1 MTHLLAARIAR
12 RIAPVALVAAVLA
25 AAGCHYPPA
34 LKTYEDVA
42 TYERMTDRYD
52 PLLSLV
58 YVPRSTRL
66 EDYRGIIIGDF
77 DVGRHWVE
85 APQEAKGYARF
96 FRVVLRR
103 ELLKLDRFDF
113 ISLTKDAQAPGAGDL
128 DDALLVEGMITALDN
143 GSGLMRYLSFFL
155 WFLQSGA
162 TDFQIEGRITEA
174 KSGRLVAEFV
184 DRRRHLCNTPFGPN
198 PHNFD
203 DGYAMKI
210 TARATAECLAEFIQ
224 KGCESLPAADADT
237 PADDGPEG
245 QT

>member
-1 MTHLLAARIAR
+1 M
-12 RIAPVALVAAVLA
+12 
-25 AAGCHYPPA
+25 
-34 LKTYEDVA
+34 K
-42 TYERMTDRYD
+42 
-52 PLLSLV
+52 
-58 YVPRSTRL
+58 
-66 EDYRGIIIGDF
+66 
-77 DVGRHWVE
+77 W
-85 APQEAKGYARF
+85 QEAWEIGIEVVEVMSPACDRIMIAGSVRRAKPEPKDIEIVYIPRMASERVDLLNESDAKRF
-96 FRVVLRR
+96 GPID
-103 ELLKLDRFDF
+103 LLG
-113 ISLTKDAQAPGAGDL
+113 AQDQ
-128 DDALLVEGMITALDN
+128 VEGMITALDT

-224 KGCESLPAADADT
+224 EGCESLPPT
-237 PADDGPEG
+237 
-245 QT
+245 